1 MPETEQETIAVSAM
15 EKKML
20 EKADFELLSI
30 KLSDLGSSK
39 VPGKLYEYA
48 FKKYLK
54 DNGLDNEITTP
65 QELAMYFLMKKL
77 EAAENAPH
85 TR

>member
-1 MPETEQETIAVSAM
+1 MSDTENTEPQVTAM

-30 KLSDLGSSK
+30 KLSDLGSAR

-54 DNGLDNEITTP
+54 DNGLDKEITTP
-65 QELAMYFLMKKL
+65 QELAMHIIMQKL
-77 EAAENAPH
+77 DAAENAPH
-85 TR
+85 ER

>member
-1 MPETEQETIAVSAM
+1 MADTEQESTTVTAM

-20 EKADFELLSI
+20 EKADFELLAI
-30 KLSDLGSSK
+30 KLSDLGSTK

-54 DNGLDNEITTP
+54 DNDLDKEITTP
-65 QELAMYFLMKKL
+65 QELAMHIIMQKL
-77 EAAENAPH
+77 DAAENAPH
-85 TR
+85 AR